1 MASLDFPATPTL
13 NQLFNASNGATY
25 QWNGTVWVPVGVG
38 GSTIALADTPPSN
51 PVIGQLWWNSTL
63 GQLFIWYDDGTSQQ
77 WVPATPV
84 PSLAGMST
92 LYSEQVLTAPG
103 ADLRVNVPVGAK
115 KIVIDFL
122 AVPVAATDQ
131 FGMQELL
138 GSAPQGASNHSQI
151 IHYGLSPPNSPS
163 VAVQGAQSSWF
174 GFGGVASAWG
184 TLTMMNPALSGF
196 NHHGL
201 ATIQFNQA
209 AANSIYA
216 AGFWGGVASATGYRI
231 AFVGNMNTGSFARC
245 FVVQ

>member
-1 MASLDFPATPTL
+1 MIDFPASPTL
-13 NQLFNASNGATY
+13 NQLFTASNGAVY
-25 QWNGTVWVPVGVG
+25 SWNGTVWVPVGVA
-38 GSTIALADTPPSN
+38 GSSIALSDTPPAS
-51 PVIGQLWWNSTL
+51 PTAGLLWWNSTY

-103 ADLRVNVPVGAK
+103 ADLRVNIPVGAK

-122 AVPVAATDQ
+122 AVPVAATDT
-131 FGMQELL
+131 FGVQELL
-138 GSAPQGASNHSQI
+138 GSAPQGAANHTQMI
-151 IHYGLSPPNSPS
+151 YFALSPPNSNNP
-163 VAVQGAQSSWF
+163 AVQVGGSSWF

-201 ATIQFNQA
+201 ATIQFNQGG
-209 AANSIYA
+209 ANAIYM

-245 FVVQ
+245 FVVT